1 MQSQNHQL
9 TSKVRHKSAVSA
21 VIDMCA
27 GCIESP
33 KMLSNVHSA
42 FLRQHPDCDS
52 VNSCLLICQIVIQF
66 QVIILPSIRIEIV
79 LTALLFLLLFKNIL
93 KEVGNWTNSGSF
105 FAQNGLL
112 WAWLCTVSSHRRKK
126 VSVLHCGSEI
136 YAIFWHLKLFEKRVF
151 IRYGWVN
158 PNVKKRWK
166 SESLTKHNVQCARLS
181 SCCLCNWSQY
191 DNKFKLNSWVKDEKW
206 RYKGTKK
213 TRYWTE
219 VLYFF
224 HFLFV
229 VLIRDEEL
237 DPASRAHLEEGWQWG
252 SSIRFLPS
260 AALEEG
266 RRSLKPT
273 TLHLGGQYV
282 PFFLWLFFSDINVL
296 GSHLLSFMLVSCHP
310 T

>member
-27 GCIESP
+27 SCIESP

-105 FAQNGLL
+105 FAHNGLL

-191 DNKFKLNSWVKDEKW
+191 DNKFKLNSTAEW
-206 RYKGTKK
+206 RMRNEDIKVPK
-213 TRYWTE
+213 RPDTE
-219 VLYFF
+219 QKSC
-224 HFLFV
+224 
-229 VLIRDEEL
+229 I
-237 DPASRAHLEEGWQWG
+237 
-252 SSIRFLPS
+252 
-260 AALEEG
+260 
-266 RRSLKPT
+266 
-273 TLHLGGQYV
+273 
-282 PFFLWLFFSDINVL
+282 FSTSYL
-296 GSHLLSFMLVSCHP
+296 
-310 T
+310 